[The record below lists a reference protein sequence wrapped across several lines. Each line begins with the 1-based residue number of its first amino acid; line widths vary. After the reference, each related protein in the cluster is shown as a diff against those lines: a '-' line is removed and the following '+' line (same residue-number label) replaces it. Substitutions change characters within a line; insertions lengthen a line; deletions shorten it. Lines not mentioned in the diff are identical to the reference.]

1 MEVKPSDKSKLPNVS
16 AEIVLSYMK
25 KFVQASDLHKLTRG
39 VHSSVLLDLEGNE
52 IVFVDEIGRHNA
64 VDKIIGYAA
73 KNSISLGDKMIF
85 STGRL
90 SSEILYKTIYSGAKV
105 IVSKAAPTSLSVELA
120 RENNI
125 ILIANVR
132 SNRFD
137 VLNGYEN
144 IVV

>member
-1 MEVKPSDKSKLPNVS
+1 
-16 AEIVLSYMK
+16 MK

-39 VHSSVLLDLEGNE
+39 VHSSVLLDLHGNE
-52 IVFVDEIGRHNA
+52 VVFVDEIGRHNA
-64 VDKIIGYAA
+64 VDKIIGYAT
-73 KNSISLGDKMIF
+73 KNSIPLQDKMIF

-120 RENNI
+120 RKNDI

-132 SNRFD
+132 NNRFD
-137 VLNGYEN
+137 ILNGKEY
-144 IVV
+144 IKI